1 MGKRMNQGRI
11 CERAVFSVSS
21 ERVMERCKRDM
32 GNWQEVSF
40 D

>member
-1 MGKRMNQGRI
+1 M
-11 CERAVFSVSS
+11 FSVLS
-21 ERVMERCKRDM
+21 ERVLEWCKRDM